1 MAERFAP
8 GHFRLGRLNE
18 AAGVCGGRGTYGYS
32 IDLETSGT
40 DDLQSVRVESAL
52 PCIENGGIK
61 GPGSLDG
68 VGLASNRTCLAPNGT
83 GSHQHGHT
91 YNAHAG
97 ARCRF
102 GTECQLRTVNDRLP
116 LNRSPADLLSGEFL
130 DDHHGAAT
138 ARAKP
143 SWGGLGLAAS
153 SRLRGL
159 LWSGLQQLLTK
170 GQKLSPAPVSQE
182 AGKANPYEPAR

>member
-1 MAERFAP
+1 MGF
-8 GHFRLGRLNE
+8 E
-18 AAGVCGGRGTYGYS
+18 ALWTVGLHLALVS
-32 IDLETSGT
+32 S
-40 DDLQSVRVESAL
+40 SL
-52 PCIENGGIK
+52 PCGQNGGIN
-61 GPGSLDG
+61 GPGSL
-68 VGLASNRTCLAPNGT
+68 NRTRFAPNGA
-83 GSHQHGHT
+83 GPHQYGHT
-91 YNAHAG
+91 CNAHAE

-102 GTECQLRTVNDRLP
+102 ETECQLRSVNESLP
-116 LNRSPADLLSGEFL
+116 VNRSPSDLLSGEFL

-182 AGKANPYEPAR
+182 AGKANPDEPAR

>member
-1 MAERFAP
+1 MAGRFGP

-40 DDLQSVRVESAL
+40 GSLGPVRVESSL
-52 PCIENGGIK
+52 PCIENGGIN

-68 VGLASNRTCLAPNGT
+68 VRLASNRTRLAPNGA
-83 GSHQHGHT
+83 GSHQYGHT

-102 GTECQLRTVNDRLP
+102 ETECQLRSVNERLP
-116 LNRSPADLLSGEFL
+116 VNRSPADLLSGEFL

-143 SWGGLGLAAS
+143 SWGGLCLAACR
-153 SRLRGL
+153 RLRGL
-159 LWSGLQQLLTK
+159 LWSGLQQLLTE

-182 AGKANPYEPAR
+182 S